1 MDKDLRKQF
10 INYMTLH
17 RFSPHT
23 KKNYVLAV
31 KGLTRFCSNKSPD
44 SLSEEQIQE
53 YLLYLIEGKKLAW
66 GSVNNHLCGLSCFF
80 KNILKWDKTRFKIP
94 PRPRIKKLPSILSE
108 EEVMRLFD
116 VTTNLK
122 HRVFLKTVYSA
133 GLRISEAISLRPE
146 HIESAPSRMM
156 IRVEQGKGRKDRY
169 TVLSRSL
176 LPELR
181 AYWKKYQPGEWLF
194 AGQNRKKHIGPTSAL
209 QIFNTA
215 KKKPVSPEAG
225 AFIR

>member
-1 MDKDLRKQF
+1 MCSQSDDGRYDEGASL
-10 INYMTLH
+10 YH
-17 RFSPHT
+17 VV
-23 KKNYVLAV
+23 KKVLQP
-31 KGLTRFCSNKSPD
+31 F
-44 SLSEEQIQE
+44 
-53 YLLYLIEGKKLAW
+53 
-66 GSVNNHLCGLSCFF
+66 
-80 KNILKWDKTRFKIP
+80 
-94 PRPRIKKLPSILSE
+94 
-108 EEVMRLFD
+108 
-116 VTTNLK
+116 
-122 HRVFLKTVYSA
+122 VYSA

-209 QIFNTA
+209 AIFNTA
-215 KKKPVSPEAG
+215 KKKLVSPEAG

>member
-1 MDKDLRKQF
+1 MDKDLRTQF
-10 INYMTLH
+10 TNYMTLH

-23 KKNYVLAV
+23 QKNFVLAI
-31 KGLTRFCSNKSPD
+31 KGLTRFYSNKSPD

-66 GSVNNHLCGLSCFF
+66 GSVNTQLCGLSCFF
-80 KNILKWDKTRFKIP
+80 KNVLNWDKTRFEIP
-94 PRPRIKKLPSILSE
+94 PRPRTKKLPSILSE

-209 QIFNTA
+209 QIFNMA
-215 KKKPVSPEAG
+215 KKKPVSPGAG
-225 AFIR
+225 AFIP